1 MNFEFTLIFC
11 ILSIIIDNYIISFN
25 INLTSFLIFINIIAI
40 YIIINEVNN
49 FLNKIEFEF
58 KIRYSQIDD

>member
-40 YIIINEVNN
+40 YIIINKVNN